1 MTENI
6 IKCPACN
13 SHEVHFRKT
22 RGDWLCDICENIW
35 TVSEKAEEAPKKRIF
50 ISYGRRDASD
60 LALRL
65 KYDLEMNGYDVWQ
78 DTEKIRAGAEW
89 EKQIREGLRNT
100 ELFISILS
108 PHAVR
113 TSSDASNAAD
123 SDSVCLDEISF
134 ARFSRPATPI
144 VPVMAIP
151 CEPPFCIFRLDY
163 VDMCKWEESE
173 DEYLNGLRRL
183 LEAVED
189 TLRGNVR
196 YRWWEQQLK
205 PWDFSSF
212 LNEKR
217 FEFCGRKWMGDI
229 IEEWRKSPNER
240 ALLILGDPGIGKSA
254 LVADLVH
261 KNPGDQILAYHCCQ
275 ADTESTIQ
283 PARFVRNIAAM
294 IASKIEQYALMLSN
308 PVIAEALDEENCMK
322 DPASSFEAGI
332 LSPLENVRAPEHGV
346 RYIIVDGLNE
356 ALELK
361 RGINI
366 VDLLA
371 SRLSRLPSWLR
382 VLFTSRR
389 ESAILDRLRG
399 IRNLEINASD
409 FWNMRDIEEYID
421 MRFSQT
427 DMEARTS
434 AQNVHVRTLRKS
446 LIESCGGNFLYLKNA
461 FVEIERGGTLA
472 FDGEKIPEGL
482 YSQYFSFFKRNFP
495 NEQSYSAVRP
505 LLETITASKVPLGE
519 DALSRI
525 TGLSAADELPKI
537 LRGLSAYLP
546 LRDGKFSVYHSS
558 FAKWLTSPDMR
569 GSLHYVNI
577 ACGHERL
584 ARFYFSEYEAGVS
597 KMSPEALKYLP
608 FHLAES
614 SMRKELAQ
622 VLSDISFIEEK
633 CFRGS
638 VYELMRDYQGLAGGL
653 EAAAEDGEGQA
664 VQFSAFIKRYSHVFS
679 RNPAA
684 IFQYALN
691 DPEFSMVSKAAAAY
705 MASKDQKKPW
715 LKLINPEHNSC
726 QSAARFVHH
735 EKGLNHCEYSR
746 DGMYIVAGSDDGS
759 VSVCDS
765 NTGELIFKIDAHS
778 SKITG
783 CAFSPD
789 GMSIATS
796 AEWPDNL
803 IKIWDFESREE
814 LFSLS
819 GHDMGVTCCS
829 FSPDGKRIVSASH
842 DGIVKIWNF
851 VTASEML
858 SFKAHSAGVNHCA
871 FSPDGQFIATASAD
885 RTVKIFDSSAGGLLN
900 SFSRHA
906 AAALCCAFSPDGKS
920 LVSASADRTA
930 RLWDIAGARETGALQ
945 NHSDAVSYCAFSLD
959 GSHIITS
966 SYDRVVRIFGFSDL
980 KCVDEFYGHA
990 SRVTCCSFSP
1000 DKKTAISSSA
1010 DHSVRVWNVTK
1021 SSSHRGPRVHSGSV
1035 ECCVFSNDGH
1045 LLATASEDK
1054 SFKIWKVSSSRE
1066 PAASVSNIVATRSCS
1081 FSPDGRHI
1089 AAGAED
1095 GSVRI
1100 FELPA
1105 LREARSFS
1113 RQDSPVE
1120 FCAYS
1125 PDGAHI
1131 AARMSD
1137 GSLRLLDAQSGK
1149 DICRFSSHTQDI
1161 LCCSFSPDGALIVTA
1176 SADRTVRIWDTKS
1189 GSEVSSFKG
1198 YAEAVK
1204 FCAFSP
1210 DGKAVATASADK
1222 SVKLRNVSS
1231 GLELCSFSGHAAAAR
1246 ICLFSPDG
1254 FYIASAAGV
1263 GDECELKLWDIS
1275 GSAPVKN
1282 FSPGKGFIKSMSFCP
1297 DGRFIALRLDGGLLR
1312 ILNIPSGE
1320 KVFEYFCEA
1329 EINNIMWHPGG
1340 RIISVCDA
1348 GGKFHL
1354 LSLENQPVSI
1364 PLVTPWLV
1372 AKNWWS
1378 RLSDSS
1384 GDERITFG
1392 CPCCRS
1398 WQVVLRS
1405 SAGKEILC
1413 PSCKGVI
1420 KLNQFLI
1427 EANFEAVSNAWNK
1440 K

>member
-6 IKCPACN
+6 AKCPACN

-35 TVSEKAEEAPKKRIF
+35 NTSEKTGDAPKKRIF

-113 TSSDASNAAD
+113 TSSDVSNAAD
-123 SDSVCLDEISF
+123 NDSVCLDEISF

-144 VPVMAIP
+144 VPVMAIQ

-173 DEYLNGLRRL
+173 EEFQNGLRRL

-189 TLRGNVR
+189 PLGGNVR
-196 YRWWEQQLK
+196 YRCWEQQLK

-217 FEFCGRKWMGDI
+217 FEFCGRKWMADI

-409 FWNMRDIEEYID
+409 FWNIRDIEEYID
-421 MRFSQT
+421 MRFSQI
-427 DMEARTS
+427 DIKERT
-434 AQNVHVRTLRKS
+434 AVQNVHVRTLRKS
-446 LIESCGGNFLYLKNA
+446 LIENCGGNFLYLKNA
-461 FVEIERGGTLA
+461 FAEIERGGNLS
-472 FDGEKIPEGL
+472 FDSEKIPEGL

-495 NEQSYSAVRP
+495 NEQSYSEVRP
-505 LLETITASKVPLGE
+505 LLETITASGIPLSE
-519 DALSRI
+519 DALSKI

-546 LRDGKFSVYHSS
+546 VRDGKFSVYHSS

-584 ARFYFSEYEAGVS
+584 ARFYFSEYKCGVS
-597 KMSPEALKYLP
+597 KMSTEALRYLP
-608 FHLAES
+608 FHLAAN
-614 SMRKELAQ
+614 SMRKELEL

-633 CFRGS
+633 CLRGT
-638 VYELMRDYQGLAGGL
+638 VCDLIKDYDGFVKISEKSSDA
-653 EAAAEDGEGQA
+653 GEGPA
-664 VQFSAFIKRYSHVFS
+664 FQFSSFIKRYSHVFAG
-679 RNPAA
+679 NPTA
-684 IFQYALN
+684 IIQYALN
-691 DPEFSMVSKAAAAY
+691 DAEFPLVSKAAAAY
-705 MASKDQKKPW
+705 MASKEQKKPW
-715 LKLINPEHNSC
+715 LKLINPEHNFC

-735 EKGLNHCEYSR
+735 EKGLNHCEYSP
-746 DGMYIVAGSDDGS
+746 DGMYLVAGCDDGS
-759 VSVCDS
+759 ISVCDS
-765 NTGELIFKIDAHS
+765 NTGEISFKIDAHS

-789 GMSIATS
+789 GMSMVTS

-803 IKIWDFESREE
+803 VKIWDFESREE

-842 DGIVKIWNF
+842 DGMVKIWNF

-858 SFKAHSAGVNHCA
+858 SFKAHSAGVNHCV
-871 FSPDGQFIATASAD
+871 FSPDGQLIATAAAD
-885 RTVKIFDSSAGGLLN
+885 RTVRIFDSSTGGLLN
-900 SFSRHA
+900 SFSKHA
-906 AAALCCAFSPDGKS
+906 AAVLCCAFSPDGNF

-930 RLWDIAGARETGALQ
+930 RLWDIAGAREIGLLQ
-945 NHSDAVSYCAFSLD
+945 NHSDAVSFCAFSSD
-959 GSHIITS
+959 GNQIVTS
-966 SYDRVVRIFGFSDL
+966 SHDRAVRVFGVSDL

-1000 DKKTAISSSA
+1000 DAKNAVSSSA
-1010 DHSVRVWNVTK
+1010 DHSVRVWDVTK
-1021 SSSHRGPRVHSGSV
+1021 RPSRKAQRVHSGSV
-1035 ECCVFSNDGH
+1035 ECCVFSNDGS
-1045 LLATASEDK
+1045 LFVTSSEDK
-1054 SFKIWKVSSSRE
+1054 SLKLWKVSFCRE
-1066 PAASVSNIVATRSCS
+1066 PLASISNTVATRFCS
-1081 FSPDGRHI
+1081 FSPDGKHI

-1095 GSVRI
+1095 GSLRVL
-1100 FELPA
+1100 ELPA
-1105 LREARSFS
+1105 LREIKSFA

-1131 AARMSD
+1131 AVRMSD
-1137 GSLRLLDAQSGK
+1137 GALRLLDAQSGK
-1149 DICRFSSHTQDI
+1149 DTCRFSSHTQDI
-1161 LCCSFSPDGALIVTA
+1161 LCCSFSPDGAFIMTA
-1176 SADRTVRIWDTKS
+1176 SADRTVRLWETKS

-1204 FCAFSP
+1204 FCAYSP
-1210 DGKAVATASADK
+1210 DGKTAATASADK
-1222 SVKLRNVSS
+1222 SIKLRNVSN
-1231 GLELCSFSGHAAAAR
+1231 GLEIRSFSGHTAAAR

-1254 FYIASAAGV
+1254 VYLASAAGV
-1263 GDECELKLWDIS
+1263 GDECELKLWDINS
-1275 GSAPVKN
+1275 SSPVKN
-1282 FSPGKGFIKSMSFCP
+1282 FSPWKGFIKSMTFCP
-1297 DGRFIALRLDGGLLR
+1297 DGRFLALRLGGGLMR

-1329 EINNIMWHPGG
+1329 EINSIMWHPGG
-1340 RIISVCDA
+1340 RIISACDA
-1348 GGKFHL
+1348 GGKFHI

-1364 PLVTPWLV
+1364 PLVTAWLV
-1372 AKNWWS
+1372 AKNWWN
-1378 RLSDSS
+1378 RLSDAS

-1392 CPCCRS
+1392 CPCCRG
-1398 WQVVLRS
+1398 WQVVS
-1405 SAGKEILC
+1405 KASAGREILC
-1413 PSCKGVI
+1413 PACKGVI
-1420 KLNQFLI
+1420 KLNPLLI
-1427 EANFEAVSNAWNK
+1427 EGNFEAVSNAWNK

>member
-1 MTENI
+1 M
-6 IKCPACN
+6 
-13 SHEVHFRKT
+13 
-22 RGDWLCDICENIW
+22 
-35 TVSEKAEEAPKKRIF
+35 
-50 ISYGRRDASD
+50 SYGRLDASD

-113 TSSDASNAAD
+113 TSSDISGSDN
-123 SDSVCLDEISF
+123 DSVCLDEISF
-134 ARFSRPATPI
+134 ARFSRPTTPI

-173 DEYLNGLRRL
+173 EEYQNGLRRL

-189 TLRGNVR
+189 TLNGNVH

-205 PWDFSSF
+205 PWDFASF

-217 FEFCGRKWMGDI
+217 ADFCGRKWMTDI
-229 IEEWRKSPNER
+229 IEEWRKAPNER

-261 KNPGDQILAYHCCQ
+261 RNPGDQILAYHCCQ
-275 ADTESTIQ
+275 ADTESTVQ

-294 IASKIEQYALMLSN
+294 IASKIEQYALLLSN

-332 LSPLENVRAPEHGV
+332 LSPLENVQPPEHGV

-399 IRNLEINASD
+399 IRNLEISAGD

-421 MRFSQT
+421 MRFSQI
-427 DMEARTS
+427 DIQERFAS
-434 AQNVHVRTLRKS
+434 QNVNVRTLRKA
-446 LIESCGGNFLYLKNA
+446 LIENCAGNFLYLKNA
-461 FVEIERGGTLA
+461 FIEIERGGNLS
-472 FDGEKIPEGL
+472 FDCEKIPEGL

-495 NEQSYSAVRP
+495 NEQSFSEVRP
-505 LLETITASKVPLGE
+505 LLEAITASKVPLAE
-519 DALSRI
+519 ETLSRI
-525 TGLSAADELPKI
+525 TGLAAANELPKL

-546 LRDGKFSVYHSS
+546 MRDGKFSVYHSS
-558 FAKWLTSPDMR
+558 FAKWLTSSDMR
-569 GSLHYVNI
+569 GSLHYVNV

-584 ARFYFSEYEAGVS
+584 ARFYFSEYESGVS
-597 KMSPEALKYLP
+597 KMSGEAIKHLP

-614 SMRKELAQ
+614 AMWKELST
-622 VLSDISFIEEK
+622 VLSDIAFIAEK
-633 CFRGS
+633 CARTTVYDLIKDYERFAKACDASS
-638 VYELMRDYQGLAGGL
+638 VPDVGPAL
-653 EAAAEDGEGQA
+653 
-664 VQFSAFIKRYSHVFS
+664 QFSAFIRRYSHVFTK
-679 RNPAA
+679 NPSAL
-684 IFQYALN
+684 FQYALN
-691 DPEFSMVSKAAAAY
+691 DPEYSHVSKAAAAY
-705 MASKDQKKPW
+705 MVLKDKKKPW
-715 LKLINPEHNSC
+715 LRLINSEHNFC
-726 QSAARFVHH
+726 QSAATFVHH
-735 EKGLNHCEYSR
+735 EKGVNHCEYSH
-746 DGMYIVAGSDDGS
+746 DGMFIVSGSDDGI
-759 VSVCDS
+759 VSVCNS
-765 NTGELIFKIDAHS
+765 STGEISFKIEAHS
-778 SKITG
+778 SKITS
-783 CAFSPD
+783 CTFSPD
-789 GMSIATS
+789 GMSIVTS

-829 FSPDGKRIVSASH
+829 FSPDGKKVVSAAH
-842 DGIVKIWNF
+842 DGTVKIWNF
-851 VTASEML
+851 ITASEML

-871 FSPDGQFIATASAD
+871 FSPDGLLIATAAAD
-885 RTVKIFDSSAGGLLN
+885 RTVKIFDSSTGSLLN
-900 SFSRHA
+900 SFSKHGA
-906 AAALCCAFSPDGKS
+906 AVLCCAFSPDGNTI
-920 LVSASADRTA
+920 VSASADRA
-930 RLWDIAGARETGALQ
+930 VRLWDISGAREIGLFQ
-945 NHSDAVSYCAFSLD
+945 NHSDAVSFCAFSPD
-959 GSHIITS
+959 GNYIITS
-966 SYDRVVRIFGFSDL
+966 SYDRIVRVFSVNDF

-990 SRVTCCSFSP
+990 SRVTCCAFSP
-1000 DKKTAISSSA
+1000 DKKNAISASA
-1010 DHSVRVWNVTK
+1010 DHSVKMWDLTK
-1021 SSSHRGPRVHSGSV
+1021 KTFRKIPRAHLGSV
-1035 ECCVFSNDGH
+1035 ECCVFSPDGSF
-1045 LLATASEDK
+1045 LATASEDK
-1054 SFKIWKVSSSRE
+1054 SLKLWNIFNYKE
-1066 PAASVSNIVATRSCS
+1066 PSAAIMNAISIKSCS
-1081 FSPDGRHI
+1081 FSPDGKHI
-1089 AAGAED
+1089 VVGTED
-1095 GSVRI
+1095 GAVRV
-1100 FELPA
+1100 FETPSLHE
-1105 LREARSFS
+1105 LRSFS

-1120 FCAYS
+1120 VCAYS
-1125 PDGAHI
+1125 PDGLRI

-1137 GSLRLLDAQSGK
+1137 GSLRLLDVKSGK

-1161 LCCSFSPDGALIVTA
+1161 LCFSFSPDGSFIATA
-1176 SADRTVRIWDTKS
+1176 SADRTVKIWETRT
-1189 GSEVSSFKG
+1189 GHEALSFKG

-1204 FCAFSP
+1204 FCVYSP
-1210 DGKAVATASADK
+1210 DGKSIATASADK
-1222 SVKLRNVSS
+1222 TVKLRSVSG
-1231 GLELCSFSGHAAAAR
+1231 GLEMGSFSGHSEAAR

-1254 FYIASAAGV
+1254 IYLASVAGL
-1263 GDECELKLWDIS
+1263 GDECELKLLDIE
-1275 GSAPVKN
+1275 GLMPVKK
-1282 FSPGKGFIKSMSFCP
+1282 FSPMKGSIKSMSFCP
-1297 DGRFIALRLDGGLLR
+1297 DGRFLALRLGGGILR

-1320 KVFEYFCEA
+1320 TAFEYFCEA
-1329 EINNIMWHPGG
+1329 EINNIMWHPAG
-1340 RIISVCDA
+1340 RIISICDF

-1354 LSLENQPVSI
+1354 LSLENQPVSLPI
-1364 PLVTPWLV
+1364 VTPWLV
-1372 AKNWWS
+1372 AKKWWN

-1384 GDERITFG
+1384 GDEKIAFG
-1392 CPCCRS
+1392 CPHCRQ

-1405 SAGKEILC
+1405 SAGKETLC
-1413 PSCKGVI
+1413 PSCKSAV
-1420 KLNQFLI
+1420 KLNSFLI

-1440 K
+1440 N